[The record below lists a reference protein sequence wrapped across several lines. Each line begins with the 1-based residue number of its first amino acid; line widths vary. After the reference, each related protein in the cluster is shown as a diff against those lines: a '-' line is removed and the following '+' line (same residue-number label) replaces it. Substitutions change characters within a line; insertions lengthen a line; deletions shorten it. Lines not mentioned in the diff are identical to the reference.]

1 MKLGRNDPCSCGSG
15 KKYKHCC
22 GANESA
28 SVVDLADRIWRQTRE
43 AIDGYAVAMLR
54 FIEESYG
61 KDAVQQAWLEFTL
74 GASQEFVPGA
84 PNTELFLSWLFHCW
98 KPGSHKGNQ
107 IADLSLHDVVPTRAY
122 LDRRGA
128 RLSPLLGRYLET
140 CLATPFGFHEILNCQ
155 PAIGFTTKDVFS
167 GKLLNVRERSASS
180 TLKDGEIIF
189 GLVVPVQ
196 SIALVEALAPFSFPP
211 IFKTHL
217 IHVRQ
222 RNELQNHSDMA
233 FRSLYFALA
242 EAYLNP
248 KPPELHNTDGDRLE
262 PRTLY
267 FDIDSPQMAFDALAS
282 LAVGT
287 APDELLEDGK
297 FDRSGS
303 LVEVTIPWIKPTEGN
318 RVGLKTVLMGRIR
331 IENRKL
337 TVEVNSAARAK
348 AVRATIERLLGDRVR
363 FRRSRKQSI
372 ESVVPPMT
380 GGSGIRAAGRSAED
394 EELMRH
400 PEVRAQLA
408 EMQRRHYESWP
419 DTPLPALDGRTP
431 RDAVKDPD
439 GREMVEA
446 LISQFEREVGAMPV
460 STPREVF
467 SNLRA
472 RLGLLRR

>member
-15 KKYKHCC
+15 RKYKHCC
-22 GANESA
+22 LGNEGAT
-28 SVVDLADRIWRQTRE
+28 VVDLADRIWRETRE
-43 AIDGYAVAMLR
+43 AINGYAVTMLR

-61 KDAVQQAWLEFTL
+61 KDAVQQAWLEFTM
-74 GASQEFVPGA
+74 GASDEFVPGA
-84 PNTELFLSWLFHCW
+84 PNTELFFSWLFHRW

-107 IADLSLHDVVPTRAY
+107 ITDLSLNDIVPTRAY
-122 LDRRGA
+122 LDHRGA
-128 RLSPLLGRYLET
+128 GLSSLLGRYLET
-140 CLATPFGFHEILNCQ
+140 CLTTPFAFHEILSCQ
-155 PAIGFTTKDVFS
+155 PGVGFTTKDVFS

-180 TLKDGEIIF
+180 TLRDGEIIF

-222 RNELQNHSDMA
+222 RNELQEHPDMA
-233 FRSLYFALA
+233 LRSLYFALA

-248 KPPELHNTDGDRLE
+248 KLPELHNTDGDRLE

-267 FDIDSPQMAFDALAS
+267 FDIDSAQIAFEALAP
-282 LAVGT
+282 LAMT
-287 APDELLEDGK
+287 TTRDQLLEDGK

-303 LVEVTIPWIKPTEGN
+303 LVEATIPWIKAAEGN

-348 AVRATIERLLGDRVR
+348 TVRATIEQLLGGRVR
-363 FRRSRKQSI
+363 YRRSRKQSI

-380 GGSGIRAAGRSAED
+380 GGPGIRAAARSVED
-394 EELMRH
+394 EELMQQ

-419 DTPLPALDGRTP
+419 GIPLPALNGRTP
-431 RDAVKDPD
+431 LDAVKDPD

-446 LISQFEREVGAMPV
+446 LLSQFERDDGAMP
-460 STPREVF
+460 TPRDVF
-467 SNLRA
+467 STLRA